1 MRKTTLSVLRVTAIG
16 LAGALEGCASSDGS
30 VQPPQLLAS
39 QTFVATLEHASAAVQ
54 APTDFMSLSDE
65 PKGTRDPFE
74 TGNRSV
80 FEFNQRFYRTIVYPV
95 AKAYRETVPEPV
107 RDSIESFASNL
118 GEPLVF
124 ANDVLQLRFDAAA
137 TTVGRFVMNSTAG
150 IGGLFDVATKQ
161 NLLRQSGDF
170 GQTLHVW
177 GVRDSNYLVVPIIGP
192 TNTRDLIGT
201 TVEFVAMIPF
211 SWLLP
216 TDFAVA
222 TRGLS
227 ISGSTASAF
236 TKLEKVGDMETLE
249 DSSIDFYSMVQSVV
263 TQKREAEL
271 TEALATSGWTALSNV
286 QTTESASPSPFL
298 KHVSVGGM
306 NPRPTAESSMQ

>member
-39 QTFVATLEHASAAVQ
+39 QTVATLENASAAVQ

-80 FEFNQRFYRTIVYPV
+80 FEFNQRFYRTTIYPV

-137 TTVGRFVMNSTAG
+137 TTVGRFVMNSTVG
-150 IGGLFDVATKQ
+150 IGGLFDVASKQ

-201 TVEFVAMIPF
+201 TVEFGAMIPF
-211 SWLLP
+211 GWLLP
-216 TDFAVA
+216 THFAA
-222 TRGLS
+222 GARGLS
-227 ISGSTASAF
+227 VAGPTASTF
-236 TKLEKVGDMETLE
+236 SKLDKVGDMETLE
-249 DSSIDFYSMVQSVV
+249 DSSIDFYIMVQSVV

-271 TEALATSGWTALSNV
+271 KEALATSGWTALSNV
-286 QTTESASPSPFL
+286 KTTESASSSPFP
-298 KHVSVGGM
+298 KPVPVGGM
-306 NPRPTAESSMQ
+306 KPRPTPESSMQ

>member
-16 LAGALEGCASSDGS
+16 LAGALMGCASSDRN
-30 VQPPQLLAS
+30 VRPPQFLAS
-39 QTFVATLEHASAAVQ
+39 QTAAPLENVQTPADFVSH
-54 APTDFMSLSDE
+54 SDE

-74 TGNRSV
+74 TENRSV
-80 FEFNQRFYRTIVYPV
+80 FEFNQRFNRTAIYPV

-124 ANDVLQLRFDAAA
+124 ANDLLQLRFDAAA
-137 TTVGRFVMNSTAG
+137 TTVGRFVINSTAG

-177 GVRDSNYLVVPIIGP
+177 GVRDSDYLVAPIIGP

-211 SWLLP
+211 GWLLP
-216 TDFAVA
+216 TDFAVVA
-222 TRGLS
+222 RGLS

-271 TEALATSGWTALSNV
+271 KEALATSGWTALSNV
-286 QTTESASPSPFL
+286 QTTESASPSPFP
-298 KHVSVGGM
+298 KPMPVGGM
-306 NPRPTAESSMQ
+306 KSRPTPESSVQ

>member
-1 MRKTTLSVLRVTAIG
+1 
-16 LAGALEGCASSDGS
+16 
-30 VQPPQLLAS
+30 
-39 QTFVATLEHASAAVQ
+39 
-54 APTDFMSLSDE
+54 MSHSDE

-74 TGNRSV
+74 TENRSV
-80 FEFNQRFYRTIVYPV
+80 FEFNQRFNRTAIYPV

-124 ANDVLQLRFDAAA
+124 ANDLLQLRFDAAA
-137 TTVGRFVMNSTAG
+137 TTVGRFVINSTAG

-177 GVRDSNYLVVPIIGP
+177 GVRDSDYLVAPIIGP

-201 TVEFVAMIPF
+201 TVEFVAMIPVG
-211 SWLLP
+211 WLLP

-222 TRGLS
+222 ARGLS
-227 ISGSTASAF
+227 ISGSTASAV

-271 TEALATSGWTALSNV
+271 EEALATSGWTALSNA
-286 QTTESASPSPFL
+286 QTTESASPSPSP
-298 KHVSVGGM
+298 KPVPVGGM
-306 NPRPTAESSMQ
+306 KPRPTPESSVQ

>member
-1 MRKTTLSVLRVTAIG
+1 MRKTTHSVLRVTTIG
-16 LAGALEGCASSDGS
+16 LAGALMGCASSDRN
-30 VQPPQLLAS
+30 VRPPQFLAS
-39 QTFVATLEHASAAVQ
+39 QTAAPLKNASAAVQ
-54 APTDFMSLSDE
+54 TPADFISHSDE

-74 TGNRSV
+74 TENRSV
-80 FEFNQRFYRTIVYPV
+80 FEFNQRFNRTAIYPV

-124 ANDVLQLRFDAAA
+124 ANDLLQLRFDAAA
-137 TTVGRFVMNSTAG
+137 TTVGRFVINSTAG
-150 IGGLFDVATKQ
+150 IGGLFDVATRQ

-177 GVRDSNYLVVPIIGP
+177 GVRDSDYLVVPIMGP

-201 TVEFVAMIPF
+201 TVEFVATIPF

-222 TRGLS
+222 ARGLS

-286 QTTESASPSPFL
+286 QTTESASPSPFP
-298 KHVSVGGM
+298 KPVSVGGM
-306 NPRPTAESSMQ
+306 KPRPTAESSMQ

>member
-16 LAGALEGCASSDGS
+16 LAGALMGCASSDGNVRPS
-30 VQPPQLLAS
+30 QFLAS
-39 QTFVATLEHASAAVQ
+39 QAATTPENASVAVQ
-54 APTDFMSLSDE
+54 APADSMSHSGE

-74 TGNRSV
+74 TENRSV
-80 FEFNQRFYRTIVYPV
+80 FEFNQRFNRTAFYPV

-124 ANDVLQLRFDAAA
+124 TNDLLQLRFDAAA

-177 GVRDSNYLVVPIIGP
+177 GVRDSDYLVVPIIGP

-216 TDFAVA
+216 THFAVA
-222 TRGLS
+222 ARGLS

-236 TKLEKVGDMETLE
+236 TKLDKVGDMETLE
-249 DSSIDFYSMVQSVV
+249 ASSIDFYSMVQSVV

-271 TEALATSGWTALSNV
+271 KEALATSGWTALSNV
-286 QTTESASPSPFL
+286 QTTESATPSPFP
-298 KHVSVGGM
+298 KPVSVGGM
-306 NPRPTAESSMQ
+306 KPRPTPESSMQ

>member
-16 LAGALEGCASSDGS
+16 LAGALMGCASSDGS
-30 VQPPQLLAS
+30 VRPPQFLAS
-39 QTFVATLEHASAAVQ
+39 QTAATLENASAAVQ

-65 PKGTRDPFE
+65 PKGTRDAFE

-80 FEFNQRFYRTIVYPV
+80 FEFNQRFNRATIYPI

-137 TTVGRFVMNSTAG
+137 TTVVRFAINSTAG
-150 IGGLFDVATKQ
+150 IGGLFDVASKQ

-201 TVEFVAMIPF
+201 MVEFVAMIPF
-211 SWLLP
+211 AWMLP
-216 TDFAVA
+216 THFAA
-222 TRGLS
+222 APRGLS
-227 ISGSTASAF
+227 IAGSTASTF
-236 TKLEKVGDMETLE
+236 TRLDKVGDMETLE
-249 DSSIDFYSMVQSVV
+249 DSSIDFYIMVQSVV

-271 TEALATSGWTALSNV
+271 KEALATSGWTALSNAE
-286 QTTESASPSPFL
+286 TTESASSSPFP
-298 KHVSVGGM
+298 KPVPVGGM
-306 NPRPTAESSMQ
+306 KPRPTPESSMQ